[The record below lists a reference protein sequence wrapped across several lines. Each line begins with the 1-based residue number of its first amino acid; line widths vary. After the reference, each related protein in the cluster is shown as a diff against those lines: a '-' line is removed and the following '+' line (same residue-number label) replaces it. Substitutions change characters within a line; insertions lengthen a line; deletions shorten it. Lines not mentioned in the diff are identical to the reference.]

1 MQDGMKLLV
10 RNAITERK
18 LITAMTDALTHAL
31 LQMDGVVLILPS
43 MPSQSA
49 LKTVGMGLELE
60 LKTMLIDV
68 MMETLTME
76 TVAQLTVG
84 LKMDTL
90 VLEPE
95 LEAV

>member
-1 MQDGMKLLV
+1 M
-10 RNAITERK
+10 
-18 LITAMTDALTHAL
+18 
-31 LQMDGVVLILPS
+31 LILPP

-49 LKTVGMGLELE
+49 LKTVGMGSELE

-84 LKMDTL
+84 LKLDTL

-95 LEAV
+95 LEAVQ

>member
-1 MQDGMKLLV
+1 
-10 RNAITERK
+10 
-18 LITAMTDALTHAL
+18 
-31 LQMDGVVLILPS
+31 

-49 LKTVGMGLELE
+49 LKTVGMGSELE

-84 LKMDTL
+84 LKLDTL

-95 LEAV
+95 LEAVQ